1 MACLVSPSKITTQLC
16 EPHRLQSAV
25 PVLCCSFGHAIFSL
39 RIKSPQ
45 GTFNRAQCHCRLTW
59 ISKHIISLHITAEL
73 YTWMFLST
81 LKRSLSELHVKTS
94 IEISMLFP
102 DIWVVAAVILEGH
115 PILKTLSRLRI
126 IMEAN
131 IWAKGLW
138 MYMHKDLCSKSV
150 ISINYVLKQ
159 GCPRLCLRFLKSGIS
174 R

>member
-25 PVLCCSFGHAIFSL
+25 PVLCCSFGQAIFSP

-115 PILKTLSRLRI
+115 PILKTFSRLRI

-131 IWAKGLW
+131 I
-138 MYMHKDLCSKSV
+138 
-150 ISINYVLKQ
+150 
-159 GCPRLCLRFLKSGIS
+159 
-174 R
+174 

>member
-126 IMEAN
+126 IMEAT

-174 R
+174 C